1 MIKWFV
7 SAILTLGFYSA
18 KTQSQAPYIAGKT
31 LGKLPFLEYG
41 LGEDRLGGAKMGF
54 LDSNIL
60 LRVVDSSGTD
70 YKVMLSANHH
80 AYITKTSVQ
89 LLAGMRFQPY
99 YLSNSW
105 KVWGDTEYDYVSL
118 QLDEKLPYHS
128 FQEINP
134 SRIVVDIFGITSN
147 TNWITQLKTVK
158 EVKNAWYEQVEDDVM
173 RVFIELKHKQHWGH
187 WVYYDSAA
195 KPRLV
200 IRVRRQPA
208 SLDIKKLKIAVDA
221 GHGGDNEGATGV
233 NTGILEKEY
242 TLLIA
247 KELEKALK
255 KEKAKVVMTR
265 EKDTSLSM
273 PERIEFLH
281 EQSPDLL
288 VSIHLNSGSSDTVRG
303 ASTYYRY
310 IGFRPLSQ
318 SILKRMLEL
327 KLEEFGNVG
336 SFNFGLNGPTEYPN
350 CLVEVAFLSNPS
362 DEKKIRDPAFRK
374 AVAKK
379 IVDGIR
385 DWLLTVR

>member
-1 MIKWFV
+1 MRKWCV
-7 SAILTLGFYSA
+7 SALLILTFFSA
-18 KTQSQAPYIAGKT
+18 KTQTQVPYIAGKT

-60 LRVVDSSGTD
+60 LRIVDSSGTD

-80 AYITKTSVQ
+80 AYITKTSVEK
-89 LLAGMRFQPY
+89 LPAMRFQPY

-105 KVWGDTEYDYVSL
+105 KVWGDSAYDYLSL

-128 FQEINP
+128 YQQIDP
-134 SRIVVDIFGITSN
+134 SRIIVDLFGITSN
-147 TNWITQLKTVK
+147 TNWITQLKTLK

-173 RVFIELKHKQHWGH
+173 RVFIDLKHRQHWGH
-187 WVYYDSAA
+187 LVYYDTTS
-195 KPRLV
+195 KPRLI
-200 IRVRRQPA
+200 IRVKRQPP
-208 SLDIKKLKIAVDA
+208 LDIKKLKIAVDA

-233 NTGILEKEY
+233 MTGILEKDY
-242 TLLIA
+242 TLLMS

-255 KEKAKVVMTR
+255 KEKSKVVMTR

-281 EQSPDLL
+281 EQAPDLL
-288 VSIHLNSGSSDTVRG
+288 ISIHLNSGGSDTVRG
-303 ASTYYRY
+303 TSTYYRY

-318 SILKRMLEL
+318 FVLKRMLEL
-327 KLEEFGNVG
+327 KIEEFGNVG
-336 SFNFGLNGPTEYPN
+336 SFNFGLSGPTEYPN
-350 CLVEVAFLSNPS
+350 CLLEVAFLSNPA

-374 AVAKK
+374 AVAQK
-379 IVDGIR
+379 IVAGIK
-385 DWLLTVR
+385 DWLSSLR